1 MSGLPSPQ
9 ISFQEVAHQILATR
23 RITRADQNRFMMA
36 AFAKDALSRDEQL
49 LVDQVFEAL
58 KRGLVKVV
66 D

>member
-9 ISFQEVAHQILATR
+9 TSFQQVANQILATR

-36 AFAKDALSRDEQL
+36 ALAKDSLSRDEQRL
-49 LVDQVFEAL
+49 ADQVFEAL

-66 D
+66 E